1 MSPAVVESLLV
12 LAFVG
17 LLILGAGALMGYVI
31 VNHEPRAQAAATGP
45 EKPAVGGGRIAG
57 AGSST
62 TTAAATTTAPTTTSA
77 QAGGASDLAAGKK
90 VFASAGCGA
99 CHTLKD
105 AGASGTIGPNL
116 DDLKPDAE
124 RVSKQVINGGG
135 GMPAFKDRLSPKQIE
150 AVSKYVAAVA
160 GKS

>member
-1 MSPAVVESLLV
+1 MSAPVLESLLV

-17 LLILGAGALMGYVI
+17 LLIMGAGALMGYVI

-45 EKPAVGGGRIAG
+45 EQPGVGGGRIAG

-62 TTAAATTTAPTTTSA
+62 TTSAAPTTTAPATTSA
-77 QAGGASDLAAGKK
+77 SAGADLAAGKQ
-90 VFASAGCGA
+90 VFSSAGCGA

-105 AGASGTIGPNL
+105 AGASGNVGPNL
-116 DDLKPDAE
+116 DELKPDAE

-135 GMPAFKDRLSPKQIE
+135 AMPAFKGRLSPQQIE

-160 GKS
+160 GKG